1 MVDPPDLNG
10 PDSCVDP
17 SELRRAPS
25 RSAACSEGLDAATPS
40 SSSFPYA
47 AAHTP
52 RVASDRRASHR
63 PSSAFFPG
71 AGEHAVDRGA
81 GAEAGRGERNLLNAE
96 QYALFEDTAS
106 VSEEL
111 SERESHRSR
120 FLSDA
125 ERMVALD
132 PQKTRESFAEVD
144 RQEDQWVWHEKP
156 VGVILAEFDVD
167 AKLGLQAETACER
180 LALHGPN
187 SLEAEKKAPV
197 YIIFLLQFTNVI
209 IGLLMAAA
217 VASIALQEF
226 VEGLAIIAIVTLNA
240 VIATIQEHNASNALE
255 ALQKMTSPQC
265 MVVREGGRQL
275 LIPSEQLV
283 TGDIVVLA
291 TGDIVPADIRLI
303 FSSDFKVNEMI
314 LTGESEDV
322 LKKFDADMSRSE
334 KLTADN
340 MVFASTSV
348 ATGNATGV
356 VVETGMSTRV
366 GSIATLLKGGNGANG
381 TKRPNCWRRFVN
393 KYYPK
398 MTPLQQSLHHL
409 GVVMGTVVLGICVI
423 VFVVGMV
430 RGNADPKNPDRPV
443 WLNMVMVAVSLA
455 VSAVPEGLPMVVT
468 ICLSTGTA
476 DMVKKNVLV
485 RKLAAVESLGA
496 SSVICTD
503 KTGTLTEGKMTAVKM
518 WSDSIVYDVTGTG
531 FNPTGDIL
539 RNGVSQTKAPTVSIP
554 VRTTLMSAV
563 LCSNTSLQQEEGD
576 NGMPLWLPMG
586 NSSEAPLVVAAAKA
600 GIWREH
606 AMEMYPR
613 VAEVPFSSTRKMMI
627 TVNELPAGESR
638 FDMVSFPVKTPYV
651 ANVKGAPNYV
661 AKNCTQILRT
671 DGSIATMHA
680 SDRHEILE
688 AVDALSSQALRVL
701 AIAVRPLEKMPFS
714 EDEDD
719 VEAKFEALCA
729 PLIFVGLVASIDP
742 PREGVKE
749 AIHTARQASIRTVM
763 ITGDYLKTAVAIAK
777 DIELLPLGADVD
789 EEAVDCSVLR
799 PRQNIYLADSDLDE
813 ITSRVSVFAR
823 AKPEDKIEI
832 VKSLQRQDHVA
843 AMTGDG
849 VNDAPALKE
858 ADIGVAMGM
867 TGTAVAKGAS
877 DMILTDDNFCS
888 IVSAVEKGREIYG
901 NIQRFVCFL
910 LSTNFGEITVIFT
923 AIAVGMPNPLEPLQ
937 ILVLNLF
944 ADGMAA
950 VALSLEKGDGT
961 VMSERPRPRK
971 EHIVFGRLWV
981 LVLSNALLIATGALI
996 VFSCGLYWNFKNVL
1010 LNDITADIDTN
1021 SGVNA
1026 YKNVVCSRWMGMGNG
1041 WQAYTNCGAQS
1052 LNGTYL
1058 FDESVRSMD
1067 FYESDELL
1075 CYGGDYE
1082 CVSEGTSRSQT
1093 MAFIY
1098 ITTMEMLRAY
1108 TARSFTKSVFKDMF
1122 GNKWMQ
1128 MAAVGSLTLTLSVTN
1143 IPVINDD
1150 LFGFSHIEWYE
1161 WMFSMVF
1168 ALVMVA
1174 FGETLKCVY
1183 RRRDRMKLRQRIVAD
1198 GFASVL
1204 TEIRNL
1210 RHHVQHLE
1218 DKWETD
1224 MEQLRIRVGEENP
1237 ASHSSNG
1244 RSTITSSSSSS
1255 NDESVAATK

>member
-10 PDSCVDP
+10 KKSCVDP
-17 SELRRAPS
+17 SELRRPPRRPS
-25 RSAACSEGLDAATPS
+25 AEDEAETWPS
-40 SSSFPYA
+40 SSISYV

-52 RVASDRRASHR
+52 RASSNKEDFPTNGRT
-63 PSSAFFPG
+63 SSFY
-71 AGEHAVDRGA
+71 
-81 GAEAGRGERNLLNAE
+81 LNQDQE
-96 QYALFEDTAS
+96 NP
-106 VSEEL
+106 VSE
-111 SERESHRSR
+111 HRDR

-125 ERMVALD
+125 ERVVALD
-132 PQKTRESFAEVD
+132 PQKTRESFVQVD
-144 RQEDQWVWHEKP
+144 HRDDQWAWHEKP
-156 VGVILAEFDVD
+156 VAIILEEFGVDD
-167 AKLGLQAETACER
+167 THGLDAETASKR
-180 LALHGPN
+180 LADHGPN
-187 SLEAEKKAPV
+187 SLEAEKKAPIYV
-197 YIIFLLQFTNVI
+197 IFLLQFTNVI

-226 VEGLAIIAIVTLNA
+226 VEGLAIVAIVTLNA

-265 MVVREGGRQL
+265 VVLREGGRQL
-275 LIPSEQLV
+275 MIPSEQLV
-283 TGDIVVLA
+283 TGDIVVLT

-303 FSSDFKVNEMI
+303 TSSDFKVNEMI

-348 ATGNATGV
+348 ATGNAMGV

-366 GSIATLLKGGNGANG
+366 GSIATLLKGGSSVNGA
-381 TKRPNCWRRFVN
+381 KRPNCWRRFLD

-409 GVVMGTVVLGICVI
+409 GVVMGTVVLAICVI

-430 RGNADPKNPDRPV
+430 RDNADPKNPDRPV

-476 DMVKKNVLV
+476 DMVKKHVLV

-518 WSDSIVYDVTGTG
+518 WSDSAVYDVTGTG
-531 FNPTGDIL
+531 FTPTGDIL
-539 RNGVSQTKAPTVSIP
+539 CNGVSQTKSSIP
-554 VRTTLMSAV
+554 VRTTLLSAV
-563 LCSNTSLQQEEGD
+563 LCSNTSLQQEESDSGV
-576 NGMPLWLPMG
+576 PVWVPMG

-600 GIWREH
+600 GIWREEV
-606 AMEMYPR
+606 MKTFPR

-627 TVNELPAGESR
+627 TVNKLPVGDTR
-638 FDMVSFPVKTPYV
+638 FDLLQLPSKTQHV
-651 ANVKGAPNYV
+651 ANVKGAPNYIV
-661 AKNCTQILRT
+661 KNCAQVLRT
-671 DGSIATMHA
+671 DGSVTSMHEK
-680 SDRHEILE
+680 DQQHILE
-688 AVDALSSQALRVL
+688 AVDTLSSQALRVL
-701 AIAVRPLEKMPFS
+701 AVAIRPLENMPFS
-714 EDEDD
+714 ADEDD
-719 VEAKFEALCA
+719 VEARFEALCA

-742 PREGVKE
+742 PREGVKD
-749 AIHTARQASIRTVM
+749 AIHKARQASIRTVM
-763 ITGDYLKTAVAIAK
+763 ITGDYLKTAIAIAK
-777 DIELLPLGADVD
+777 DIDLLPEDTVP
-789 EEAVDCSVLR
+789 EEQAVDCTVLR
-799 PRQNIYLADSDLDE
+799 PRQDAYLPDADMDE

-832 VKSLQRQDHVA
+832 VKSLQRQGHVA

-858 ADIGVAMGM
+858 ADIGVAMGIA
-867 TGTAVAKGAS
+867 GTAVAKGAS

-888 IVSAVEKGREIYG
+888 IVSAVEKGREIYA

-961 VMSERPRPRK
+961 VMSERPRPRS
-971 EHIVFGRLWV
+971 EHIIFGRLWV
-981 LVLSNALLIATGALI
+981 IVLSNAFLIASGALI
-996 VFSCGLYWNFKNVL
+996 VFTCGLYWNFENIL
-1010 LNDITADIDTN
+1010 LNDITAGIDSD
-1021 SGVNA
+1021 SGEEA
-1026 YKNVVCSRWMGMGNG
+1026 YRNVVCSRWKGLGNQ
-1041 WQAYTNCGAQS
+1041 WQTYTNCGARH

-1058 FDESVRSMD
+1058 FDESIRSLS
-1067 FYESDELL
+1067 FYESDDLL
-1075 CYGGDYE
+1075 CYGGDYD

-1093 MAFIY
+1093 MAFVY

-1122 GNKWMQ
+1122 SNKWMQ
-1128 MAAVGSLTLTLSVTN
+1128 MAAVGSLALTLSVTK
-1143 IPVINDD
+1143 IPVVNDD
-1150 LFGFSHIEWYE
+1150 LFGFSDIEWYE
-1161 WMFSMVF
+1161 WLFSMMF

-1174 FGETLKCVY
+1174 FGETLKFVY
-1183 RRRDRMKLRQRIVAD
+1183 RRRDRKREKKMAAEGGYADMVA
-1198 GFASVL
+1198 
-1204 TEIRNL
+1204 EIRNL
-1210 RHHVQHLE
+1210 RHHIEHLE
-1218 DKWETD
+1218 GKWESE
-1224 MEQLRIRVGEENP
+1224 MEQFRIRVHEEHIV
-1237 ASHSSNG
+1237 SHSPDG
-1244 RSTITSSSSSS
+1244 HSTLTSSSSKVLVRMKKMQ
-1255 NDESVAATK
+1255 ERCK